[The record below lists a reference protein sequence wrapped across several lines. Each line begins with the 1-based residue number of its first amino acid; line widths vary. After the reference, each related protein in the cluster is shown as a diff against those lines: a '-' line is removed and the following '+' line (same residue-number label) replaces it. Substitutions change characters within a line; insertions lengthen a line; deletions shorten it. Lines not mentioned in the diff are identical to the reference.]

1 MVQIQIQREASVAF
15 HELIAEYE
23 ASLPDDLRHG
33 SLEPYRVPFIASAD
47 GQPCGC
53 VALDERDP
61 ATGII
66 KRLYVRPAFRQHG
79 IARAL
84 IDDLVAA
91 ARERGYLRIVLDT
104 DRERLAAA
112 YKFYLTYGFTEC
124 APYGEGVSYACP
136 TFMELPLQHQ
146 KM

>member
-1 MVQIQIQREASVAF
+1 MD
-15 HELIAEYE
+15 LIAEYE
-23 ASLPDDLRHG
+23 TSLPQDLRHG
-33 SLEPYRVPFIASAD
+33 SLEPFRVAFVASVD

-53 VALDERDP
+53 VALDERDSG
-61 ATGII
+61 TGII

-79 IARAL
+79 VARAL

-112 YKFYLTYGFTEC
+112 YKCYLAYGFTEC
-124 APYGEGVSYACP
+124 APYVEAVSYVCA
-136 TFMELPLQHQ
+136 TFMDLPL
-146 KM
+146 

>member
-1 MVQIQIQREASVAF
+1 MMHIEVRRDAAPEF

-23 ASLPDDLRHG
+23 ASLPPELRHG
-33 SLEPYRVPFIASAD
+33 SLEPYRVAFMASVD
-47 GQPCGC
+47 GEPCGC

-61 ATGII
+61 ATGIV

-91 ARERGYLRIVLDT
+91 ARERGYARIVLDT
-104 DRERLAAA
+104 DREQLAPAFR
-112 YKFYLTYGFTEC
+112 FYLKYGFREC
-124 APYGEGVSYACP
+124 APYVEAVSYVCA
-136 TFMELPLQHQ
+136 TFMELAL
-146 KM
+146 